1 MITDYNNK
9 KAVITGAASG
19 IGKALAVGMAYPV
32 HIKETLDNSEPLQP
46 MIDKVFNMLGKEQ
59 FFILTHDQFD
69 GLIRAQGV
77 FQADMIRPIDPSL
90 FAK

>member
-1 MITDYNNK
+1 
-9 KAVITGAASG
+9 
-19 IGKALAVGMAYPV
+19 
-32 HIKETLDNSEPLQP
+32 